1 MKELAKTFGL
11 FGAVMM
17 STTFMSAAQEPIV
30 IGFATAQSGWLSYES
45 SSVEAAKIA
54 IDEINAAG
62 GLLGRQIEV
71 VEADTKTDRTEGA
84 RAGQEVVNQG
94 AKLVVVS
101 CDYDMGSPAAFAAE
115 SAGVISISLCAND
128 PKMGVQGVGPHAFS
142 WSFAAQ
148 SGGYVL
154 ADFGHE
160 EGWRT
165 AYSLLDTTIEFN
177 KSTCAG
183 FNARWKEVAGEQGFL
198 GEDTWR
204 NDDPSISAQITRLL
218 ALPEQPDVIMLCTYL
233 PGGASA
239 IKQLR
244 DAGIETPLITSQAL
258 DGDFWLGSVPNLSDF
273 YYNAYMSIFGDEPSA
288 ENQAL
293 LDKYIQNTG
302 QRPVTSNFVTGYG
315 LIKGYALAVER
326 AGTDEPEAVLA
337 ELNKFQD
344 EMIVGV
350 PITFTPEMHIQ
361 LKWPMLMMTVQNGEH
376 KAIRY
381 QTSGS
386 TPPMSLLFPQ

>member
-1 MKELAKTFGL
+1 MKEWMKAFGV
-11 FGAVMM
+11 FGAFMA
-17 STTFMSAAQEPIV
+17 STTSMTAAQEPIV

-54 IDEINAAG
+54 IEEINAAG
-62 GLLGRQIEV
+62 GLLGRQIKV

-84 RAGQEVVNQG
+84 RAGQEMVNQG

-154 ADFGHE
+154 ADFGYE
-160 EGWRT
+160 EGWRK
-165 AYSLLDTTIEFN
+165 AYSLLDTTIEFD

-183 FNARWKEVAGEQGFL
+183 FNARWKELAGAENFL

-218 ALPEQPDVIMLCTYL
+218 ALPTQPEVIMLCTYL

-244 DAGIETPLITSQAL
+244 DAGIKTPLITSQAL
-258 DGDFWLGSVPNLSDF
+258 DGDFWLGSVPNLSEF
-273 YYNAYMSIFGDEPSA
+273 YYNAYMSIFGDEPQP

-293 LDKYIQNTG
+293 LDKYIQKTG
-302 QRPVTSNFVTGYG
+302 QRPV
-315 LIKGYALAVER
+315 
-326 AGTDEPEAVLA
+326 
-337 ELNKFQD
+337 
-344 EMIVGV
+344 IVGV

-361 LKWPMLMMTVQNGEH
+361 LKWPMLMMKVENGKH